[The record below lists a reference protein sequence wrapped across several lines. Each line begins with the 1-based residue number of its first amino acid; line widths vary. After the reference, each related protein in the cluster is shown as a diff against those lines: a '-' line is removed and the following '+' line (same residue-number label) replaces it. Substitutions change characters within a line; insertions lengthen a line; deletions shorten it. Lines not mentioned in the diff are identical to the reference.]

1 MSVAVAWGYE
11 LPPDDPARRAIW
23 VLPLAVALV
32 LLAMLGLGRVL
43 RVAAQRVPPPPP
55 PVQAEIYELPAVKG
69 PVPAP
74 KVRQQAPASA
84 ATPAAHAARPRPEA
98 PRRVRV
104 MLPAAAAP
112 ETKVH
117 GSAVPKAASR
127 AAPETAASPPGI
139 DWSRLGQQVDS
150 AVASTVRESEFQRV
164 RDPKS
169 LVARYYL
176 ASVLRKLER
185 VGEMSYLGTMVGEV
199 TVLIVIGP
207 DGALDNL
214 LVWRSSGN
222 PRLDDYAQRIVRMS
236 APFAPFSGSLERQT
250 MQLKLTVNMMFEG
263 YREVEAQ

>member
-1 MSVAVAWGYE
+1 VSAAGTWGYE

-23 VLPLAVALV
+23 VLPLAVVLV

-43 RVAAQRVPPPPP
+43 RVAAQRVLLPPP

-74 KVRQQAPASA
+74 KVRQQAPA
-84 ATPAAHAARPRPEA
+84 AHAARPRPEA
-98 PRRVRV
+98 RRRVRV
-104 MLPAAAAP
+104 RLPAAAAA

-127 AAPETAASPPGI
+127 AAPETAASPAGI
-139 DWSRLGQQVDS
+139 DWSHLGQQVDS
-150 AVASTVRESEFQRV
+150 AVASSVRESEFQRV

-207 DGALDNL
+207 DGAVNNL
-214 LVWRSSGN
+214 VVWRSSGN
-222 PRLDDYAQRIVRMS
+222 SQLDDYAQRIVRMS